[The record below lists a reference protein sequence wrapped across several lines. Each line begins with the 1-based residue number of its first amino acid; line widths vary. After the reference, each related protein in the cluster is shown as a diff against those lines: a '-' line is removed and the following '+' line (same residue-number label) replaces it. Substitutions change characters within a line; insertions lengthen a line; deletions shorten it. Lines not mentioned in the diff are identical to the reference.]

1 MGYIRQVVNQST
13 SIATSAPA
21 SGTSPDKGT
30 LRCRAPLDAFVGVEP
45 LADDV
50 EDEDVSRDEEE
61 DENEEAAADDVLNR
75 EDAATLALEL
85 GTIVGMPVIVPSVLV
100 RTTDAGAPLATL
112 TGTGRLRVSDG
123 TGDANEPRIPVNL
136 LRWSG

>member
-1 MGYIRQVVNQST
+1 MGYIRQVVGQST
-13 SIATSAPA
+13 SMATSVPA

-30 LRCRAPLDAFVGVEP
+30 LRCRAPLDTFVGVES
-45 LADDV
+45 LAEDV
-50 EDEDVSRDEEE
+50 EDEDVGREEE
-61 DENEEAAADDVLNR
+61 VENEEAGADDVLNR

-136 LRWSG
+136 RRWSG